1 MKFKMKNLKK
11 IKIET
16 VEEFLEVKLAK
27 NQIVIGWD
35 VSMRST
41 GIAVIRT
48 SNDFLV
54 LDILDKIKIPQR
66 VNDKDALDLFIDQLN
81 NFAKKVSQT
90 YKIDVN
96 VIEDC
101 FFGNNV
107 RTLKALARHS
117 ALVYD
122 RFRGLTRKQYFILPT
137 KARGLVNF
145 EKSSKEIKGD
155 YLKKEI
161 VNYVNK
167 ALGIHLKKNKDQDLG
182 DAIVL
187 ALAGLVEE

>member
-1 MKFKMKNLKK
+1 MKNLKK

-16 VEEFLEVKLAK
+16 VEDFLEIKIAK
-27 NQIVIGWD
+27 NKIVIGWD

-48 SNDFLV
+48 SNDYLMIEK
-54 LDILDKIKIPQR
+54 LEKIQIPKR
-66 VNDKDALDLFIDQLN
+66 VNDKDALDLFLDQLDT
-81 NFAKKVSQT
+81 FAKKISQT
-90 YKIDVN
+90 YKIDYN

-117 ALVYD
+117 AFVYD
-122 RFRGLTRKQYFILPT
+122 KFRGLAREQYFILPT
-137 KARGLVNF
+137 KARSLINF
-145 EKSSKEIKGD
+145 QKSSKEIKGD

-161 VNYVNK
+161 TNYINK
-167 ALGIHLKKNKDQDLG
+167 ALGIHLKKNKDQDLS

-187 ALAGLVEE
+187 ALAGLTEE

>member
-1 MKFKMKNLKK
+1 MKYLKK
-11 IKIET
+11 IKLST
-16 VEEFLEVKLAK
+16 VEDFLEVKLTPNK
-27 NQIVIGWD
+27 IVIGWD

-48 SNDFLV
+48 SATYLTV
-54 LDILDKIKIPQR
+54 EILDKIKIPKKI
-66 VNDKDALDLFIDQLN
+66 NDKDALDLFIDQVDS
-81 NFAKKVSQT
+81 FARKISQT
-90 YKIDVN
+90 YKIDYN
-96 VIEDC
+96 IIEDC

-122 RFRGLTRKQYFILPT
+122 RFRGLSRIQYFILPT

-145 EKSSKEIKGD
+145 KKSDKKIKGQD
-155 YLKKEI
+155 LKKEI
-161 VNYVNK
+161 VEFINN
-167 ALGIHLKKNKDQDLG
+167 ALSLNLKKTTDQDIA

>member
-1 MKFKMKNLKK
+1 MKNLKK

-16 VEEFLEVKLAK
+16 VEALLEVKLARNK
-27 NQIVIGWD
+27 IAIGWD

-48 SNDFLV
+48 SNDFLI
-54 LDILDKIKIPQR
+54 LDILEKIKIPQK
-66 VNDKDALDLFIDQLN
+66 VNDKDALDLFLDQLDI
-81 NFAKKVSQT
+81 FAKKISQT
-90 YKIDVN
+90 YKIDFN

-101 FFGNNV
+101 WMGQNV

-117 ALVYD
+117 AFVYD
-122 RFRGLTRKQYFILPT
+122 RFRGLSRKQYFILPT
-137 KARGLVNF
+137 KARGLINF
-145 EKSSKEIKGD
+145 EKSNKNIKGD

-161 VNYVNK
+161 VNYINK

-182 DAIVL
+182 DACVL
-187 ALAGLVEE
+187 GLAGLTEE